1 MANPTTIT
9 AGIQDYLKTY
19 TPLAGGVYLD
29 YVGDTPTEYAV
40 VMLPELEKIEEWIV
54 SGGIYGRHFLLNMRA
69 ATNED
74 ADRLI
79 NNGFYEDFAEWL
91 YTQTLAGTLPS
102 LPTGFVAQSI
112 EALGNGF
119 LMESS
124 EALSTAVYSINC
136 RLVYERT
143 QQ

>member
-1 MANPTTIT
+1 MADLPSTIT
-9 AGIQDYLKTY
+9 QGIKTFLETY
-19 TPLAGGVYLD
+19 SPLSGGVYVEF
-29 YVGDTPTEYAV
+29 VGEKPTEYSI

-91 YTQTLAGTLPS
+91 RTQSEAGTLPT
-102 LPTGFVAQSI
+102 LPTGYTALSI
-112 EALGNGF
+112 EALSNGF

-124 EALSTAVYSINC
+124 EVLSTAVYSINC
-136 RLVYERT
+136 RLVYERN
-143 QQ
+143 

>member
-1 MANPTTIT
+1 MANPASIT
-9 AGIQDYLKTY
+9 QGLKTFLETY
-19 TPLAGGVYLD
+19 TPLSGGVYVEF
-29 YVGDTPTEYAV
+29 VGEQPTEYSV

-91 YTQTLAGTLPS
+91 RAQSDAGTLPT
-102 LPTGFVAQSI
+102 LPTGYTAQSI
-112 EALGNGF
+112 EALSNGF

-124 EALSTAVYSINC
+124 EVLSTAVYSINC

-143 QQ
+143 

>member
-1 MANPTTIT
+1 MDNPTSIT
-9 AGIQDYLKTY
+9 QGLKTFLETY
-19 TPLAGGVYLD
+19 TPLSGGVYVEF
-29 YVGDTPTEYAV
+29 VGEQPTEYSV

-91 YTQTLAGTLPS
+91 RTQSDAGTLPS
-102 LPTGFVAQSI
+102 LPTGYTALSI
-112 EALGNGF
+112 EALSNGF

-124 EALSTAVYSINC
+124 EVLSTAVYSINC
-136 RLVYERT
+136 RLVYERN
-143 QQ
+143 

>member
-1 MANPTTIT
+1 MDNPTSIT
-9 AGIQDYLKTY
+9 QGLKTFLETY
-19 TPLAGGVYLD
+19 TPLSGGVYVEF
-29 YVGDTPTEYAV
+29 VGEQPTEYSV

-91 YTQTLAGTLPS
+91 RTQSDAGTLPT
-102 LPTGFVAQSI
+102 LPTGYTAQSI
-112 EALGNGF
+112 EALSNGY

-124 EALSTAVYSINC
+124 EVLSTAVYSINC

-143 QQ
+143 

>member
-1 MANPTTIT
+1 MTNPTSIT
-9 AGIQDYLKTY
+9 QGIKTFLETY
-19 TPLAGGVYLD
+19 SPLSGGVYVEF
-29 YVGDTPTEYAV
+29 VGEQPTEYSV

-91 YTQTLAGTLPS
+91 RTQSDAGTLPD
-102 LPTGFVAQSI
+102 LPTGYTALSI
-112 EALGNGF
+112 EALSNGF

-124 EALSTAVYSINC
+124 EVLSTAVYSINC
-136 RLVYERT
+136 RLVYERN
-143 QQ
+143 

>member
-1 MANPTTIT
+1 MADLPSTIT
-9 AGIQDYLKTY
+9 QGIKTFLETY
-19 TPLAGGVYLD
+19 SPLSGGVYVEF
-29 YVGDTPTEYAV
+29 VGEKPTEYSI

-74 ADRLI
+74 ADRLQ

-91 YTQTLAGTLPS
+91 YTQSEAGTLPS
-102 LPTGFVAQSI
+102 LPSGYTALSI
-112 EALGNGF
+112 EALSNGF

-124 EALSTAVYSINC
+124 EVLSTAVYSINC
-136 RLVYERT
+136 RLVYERN
-143 QQ
+143 